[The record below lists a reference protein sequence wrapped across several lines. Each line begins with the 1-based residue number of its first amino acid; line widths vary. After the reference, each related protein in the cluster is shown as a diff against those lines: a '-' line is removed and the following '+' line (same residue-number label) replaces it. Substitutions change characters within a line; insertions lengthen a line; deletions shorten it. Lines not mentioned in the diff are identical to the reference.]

1 MSGPAR
7 APAARAESTP
17 EKEEMKRKLTL
28 ALTLTATFA
37 LALAPAALAAGD
49 INSVLSNLRVWL
61 TGLLAALATLFLTI
75 GGIRY
80 LLAGGDPAALE
91 RAKGSIKAAIIG
103 FALALLA
110 PGLPT
115 GVSAACRRRRAV
127 GRFGSSSPTRIRP
140 RRPGVGR
147 RSRSASSR
155 SMSHRR
161 TG

>member
-103 FALALLA
+103 YALALLA
-110 PGLPT
+110 PVLAS
-115 GVSAACRRRRAV
+115 VVQRVV
-127 GRFGSSSPTRIRP
+127 GG
-140 RRPGVGR
+140 
-147 RSRSASSR
+147 
-155 SMSHRR
+155 
-161 TG
+161 

>member
-61 TGLLAALATLFLTI
+61 AGLLAALATLFLTI

-91 RAKGSIKAAIIG
+91 GAKGSIKAAIIG
-103 FALALLA
+103 YALALLA
-110 PGLPT
+110 PVLAT
-115 GVSAACRRRRAV
+115 VVQHVV
-127 GRFGSSSPTRIRP
+127 GG
-140 RRPGVGR
+140 
-147 RSRSASSR
+147 
-155 SMSHRR
+155 
-161 TG
+161 